1 MGWGKRWGR
10 VMESESSGQNEK
22 CLGCRIGRIYGWTSM
37 RDRGREGHGV
47 APEHKG
53 AVRQE
58 EPGKAGIGADKSSI

>member
-1 MGWGKRWGR
+1 MDQYEGW
-10 VMESESSGQNEK
+10 
-22 CLGCRIGRIYGWTSM
+22 
-37 RDRGREGHGV
+37 GREGHGV